1 MVCRMTNQWQQKVVV
16 ITGASSGIGEAL
28 AYGLARRGTQLIIG
42 ARRRD
47 ALEGVAAACK
57 KLGGEAVP
65 VVTDVTRPTD
75 CRRLIQAAVDRWGRL
90 DVLINNAGISMRA
103 LFIETSPEVL
113 RKVMEVNFWGTV
125 YCTHYAMEHLLKQKG
140 TLVGISS
147 IAGFKGLPGRAAYSA
162 SKFAMNGLLETI
174 RIETL
179 HTGMHVLV
187 CAPGFTAS
195 NIRNVALTASGAP
208 QGETPL
214 EESKLMSPAEVAE
227 ATIRGIE
234 KRRRYV
240 ILTMQGKLTVW
251 LNKCFPGLMD
261 RLVFRHMLRE
271 KDSPLQRMKQWW
283 HSMH

>member
-1 MVCRMTNQWQQKVVV
+1 MTNQWQQKVVV